1 MSYDLIIGSGR
12 EDETQHDV
20 IWNASSGV
28 AVWVLNEISERVT
41 DSELKASLRKFAEG
55 RYGYIPLTVFSERQ
69 VSQVLTVILSSLLQA
84 ARDEWTPENDLY
96 NIPEIIE
103 ELVQK
108 TAEMVEAINGRRRSE
123 GRPELRLHLGV
134 DSPSRQ

>member
-28 AVWVLNEISERVT
+28 AVWVLREISRRVT
-41 DSELKASLRKFAEG
+41 DGELKTSLRQFAED
-55 RYGYIPLTVFSERQ
+55 RYSYIPLTVFTE
-69 VSQVLTVILSSLLQA
+69 SQVAQVLAVILGPLLKA
-84 ARDEWTPENDLY
+84 AREEWTPENDLH
-96 NIPEIIE
+96 NTPEIIE

-108 TAEMVEAINGRRRSE
+108 TATMVEAINGQRRSE
-123 GRPELRLHLGV
+123 GRPELQPYLGG
-134 DSPSRQ
+134 DSPLRQ